1 MHRLLL
7 KSHKGQ
13 RRLCLSSRPNRI
25 RKLQPGDDLAVSK
38 QLHSPLPLKGLPPN
52 PRSAKVFQDEQNS
65 KTNPPGADVDPPFDR
80 LDSYVLVRMPT
91 PPPAAA
97 MLLSKDKEAHSSPP
111 VPTLRHA
118 PGRSNS
124 HEPMRHR
131 PESPRNHKELR
142 KGGEDLMI
150 EISRREEERVR
161 MVHYIDKLVDRV
173 SSMENEITALNT
185 ALTDTEH
192 ALHSIRQDLSASR
205 AVVASEGSVD
215 AQFLIKMMRD
225 LNSSIDDF
233 AFQLLQV
240 VPEAALTR
248 KVSRDGLEN
257 LGKAFE
263 HSRKILTFVNLAY
276 KHNVT
281 VGDFIQ
287 PFIQYAL
294 CMRLMEVVFSPW
306 VPGMPREKSDI
317 FHGIYSLV
325 HQKEAQ
331 VGIIVAPSLCI
342 SLTRSL
348 GTKRALAGDH
358 LLSRLARA

>member
-1 MHRLLL
+1 V
-7 KSHKGQ
+7 G
-13 RRLCLSSRPNRI
+13 
-25 RKLQPGDDLAVSK
+25 
-38 QLHSPLPLKGLPPN
+38 
-52 PRSAKVFQDEQNS
+52 
-65 KTNPPGADVDPPFDR
+65 
-80 LDSYVLVRMPT
+80 
-91 PPPAAA
+91 
-97 MLLSKDKEAHSSPP
+97 
-111 VPTLRHA
+111 
-118 PGRSNS
+118 
-124 HEPMRHR
+124 
-131 PESPRNHKELR
+131 
-142 KGGEDLMI
+142 
-150 EISRREEERVR
+150 EER
-161 MVHYIDKLVDRV
+161 
-173 SSMENEITALNT
+173 
-185 ALTDTEH
+185 LT
-192 ALHSIRQDLSASR
+192 SILSGVSR

-257 LGKAFE
+257 LGKSFE

-276 KHNVT
+276 KNNVT

-317 FHGIYSLV
+317 FHDIYTLV

-331 VGIIVAPSLCI
+331 VGIANS
-342 SLTRSL
+342 
-348 GTKRALAGDH
+348 
-358 LLSRLARA
+358 